1 MTIKPPIDP
10 EDEYFKRE
18 EVTRL
23 RAARK
28 KVRDAMAQSEREE
41 LKRRHWMRCP
51 KCGMELHEVDFRGV
65 RVDSCFSCGG
75 MYFDAGEV
83 AKILKYKEPGLLDRI
98 AGALIGP

>member
-1 MTIKPPIDP
+1 MSTTQHSDP
-10 EDEYFKRE
+10 EEEYFKRE
-18 EVTRL
+18 EVAKI

-28 KVRDAMAQSEREE
+28 QAREAMAQSEIDE

-65 RVDSCFSCGG
+65 RVDNCFSCGG

-83 AKILKYKEPGLLDRI
+83 TKILEYKEPGLLDRI
-98 AGALIGP
+98 AGALIG